1 MALNFRV
8 AKGYTFCFFMHVS
21 REGSGAMQIESARAE
36 ASQEIQFV
44 AISLRSTQ
52 VVLRIEMSTLC

>member
-1 MALNFRV
+1 
-8 AKGYTFCFFMHVS
+8 MHVS